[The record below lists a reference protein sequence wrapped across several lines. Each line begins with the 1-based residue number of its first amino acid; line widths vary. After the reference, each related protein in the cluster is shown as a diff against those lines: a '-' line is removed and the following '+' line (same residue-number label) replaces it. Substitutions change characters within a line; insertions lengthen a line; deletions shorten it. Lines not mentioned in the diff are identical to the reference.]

1 MNCKLSKLPW
11 VVVSRRHGA
20 EKTAF
25 SCPTAQ
31 SSLKLAASV
40 GRCAPAAWSP
50 SRRSV
55 TASSP
60 DFMEGKSAE
69 QMLEVVIPRV
79 FKPTSEECP
88 FCRDAPVKENGS
100 KCLGI
105 CRNPQNTPGPLV
117 FPHPM
122 QEVEDAVRLQLNAMQ
137 TIDEPRRYHGLQV
150 LYEYAVEAGEM
161 DRSRYFGFSTDMY
174 HFDHF
179 MSKALSNYDALV
191 NCQSHEVVSCEDFPK
206 DRKMVKVRVKDKQGK
221 DHYFVFIML
230 VRKVTRFAG
239 CWMTHRLIPTDEN
252 YASKWI
258 SRA

>member
-69 QMLEVVIPRV
+69 QMLEVRPL
-79 FKPTSEECP
+79 
-88 FCRDAPVKENGS
+88 DATA
-100 KCLGI
+100 L
-105 CRNPQNTPGPLV
+105 T
-117 FPHPM
+117 PHPICANCSRPSHSGGHPASIQTNLRGVSVLPRRTRQGKWKQVLGYM
-122 QEVEDAVRLQLNAMQ
+122 PEPTEHTWPSRLSTSYAGSVGLPSCRQERCADSSILLQEVEDAVRLQLNAMQ
-137 TIDEPRRYHGLQV
+137 TIDEPRRCPPPVYYQANGCVEGGHAWLLVELTRLYSTQV
-150 LYEYAVEAGEM
+150 P
-161 DRSRYFGFSTDMY
+161 RSAS
-174 HFDHF
+174 
-179 MSKALSNYDALV
+179 AL
-191 NCQSHEVVSCEDFPK
+191 
-206 DRKMVKVRVKDKQGK
+206 
-221 DHYFVFIML
+221 
-230 VRKVTRFAG
+230 
-239 CWMTHRLIPTDEN
+239 
-252 YASKWI
+252 
-258 SRA
+258 